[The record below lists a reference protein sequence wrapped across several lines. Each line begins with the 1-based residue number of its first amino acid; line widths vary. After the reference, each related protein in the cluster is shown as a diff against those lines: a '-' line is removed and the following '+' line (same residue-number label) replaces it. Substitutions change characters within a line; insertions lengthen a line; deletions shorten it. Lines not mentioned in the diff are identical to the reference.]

1 MKSSHSYQ
9 KFIIVSIFFFIHHLY
24 AQDMSLDWAHGFG
37 STSYDVSRDMTI
49 DDSGYVYVTGQ
60 FSGTVDF
67 DPGTNSVLYTS
78 HGNEDIFIQKL
89 DSFGNLV
96 WAKQIGNI
104 FTSDA
109 NSITTDDS
117 GYVYVTGYF
126 NDTVDFD
133 PGSGTYNLISAG
145 GIDIFILKLNSSG
158 DFIWAK
164 STGGISYDRGRTIRI
179 DNYGN
184 IYVSGE
190 FGGTTDLDPG
200 LGVSSFTSYGQSD
213 AFVLKLDATG
223 NFVWAKRRG
232 SIQLDQ
238 DNDMV
243 LDASNN
249 IYLTGLFADTVDFD
263 PGAGIT
269 NKISNGDA
277 DIVIQKLNSSGDLI
291 WVKTMGGSYIDMG
304 MSISLDT
311 NGYVYSVGNFS
322 NLVDFDPNSGTQMVS
337 SLGEYDA
344 YVIKLDTLGNF
355 VWVKTIGGAS
365 NDVARAITVKP
376 NGDLICSGVY
386 SGTSD
391 LDPGSGVISRST
403 TGIYDLDIYIQKLDP
418 NGNLIWVKTMGS
430 PSNDIPNAI
439 RLTSNDQVYTTGYF
453 SGNLDFDPNADTFSI
468 SNQGNSDY
476 FIQKL
481 KPCVTTSSID
491 YQTACSS
498 YTWIN
503 GVTYTSNNN
512 TATTILANNAGC
524 DSVVTL
530 NLILYQ
536 PSSDT
541 QTITSCGNYTWID
554 GNTYTSNNNT
564 ATHTLTNSLGCDSV
578 IYLNLTILNHAAST
592 DVHMQ
597 CDSLVWIDGITYY
610 SSNNTATYTFPN
622 VASNSCDSIVSLDL
636 TILSDSTTHTITA
649 CDSFNWIDGNTYY
662 SSNNS
667 ASHTLTNGHGCDST
681 IILDLTLNNSN
692 SSIDYITACDS
703 FTWLDGIT
711 YTLSNNTAVHTITN
725 SLGCD
730 SIITLD
736 LTIHNSDQTTETIVS
751 CDAYTWIDGI
761 TYYSNNNTATH
772 SLTNSNGCDSIIALN
787 LTIHQSDSLT
797 DVISACGNYT
807 WINGTNYT
815 SSNSLDSMIFVNSN
829 GCDSIVYLDL
839 TINHPST
846 STDTITTCDNYTWID
861 GITYTS
867 NNTTATHI
875 LSNSLGCDSV
885 VTLNLT
891 IHHSSNTTDVVSA
904 CQNYTWING
913 VSYTSSTN
921 NPTYTLTNAQ
931 GCDSIVALD
940 LTIIPV
946 DTSVIRNG
954 LTLDAQATNASFQWI
969 DCNTNTNIPNQ
980 TSSLYQVE
988 NSGQYAVEVTQN
1000 NCTDTSSCF
1009 TFVNVGIAQNTSI
1022 EDVSI
1027 YPNPTNDIV
1036 SILIKGNFS
1045 TSKIRLID
1053 QVGHQLMFK
1062 QLDSQQLNYSLDLA
1076 HLSTGTYYIE
1086 IIIDESIYRYP
1097 VFKL

>member
-1 MKSSHSYQ
+1 MKSPDFFL
-9 KFIIVSIFFFIHHLY
+9 KFILISVFFFIQHLY

-37 STSYDVSRDMTI
+37 GTSYDVSQDMTI
-49 DDSGYVYVTGQ
+49 DDSGYVYVTGY
-60 FSGTVDF
+60 FNTNVDF
-67 DPGTNSVLYTS
+67 DPGVNSVLYTAY
-78 HGNEDIFIQKL
+78 GNDDIFIQKL

-96 WAKQIGNI
+96 WAKHIGNGYN
-104 FTSDA
+104 DRA
-109 NSITTDDS
+109 NSIATDDS

-126 NDTVDFD
+126 NDTIDFD
-133 PGSGTYNLISAG
+133 PGVGVYNVISTG
-145 GIDIFILKLNSSG
+145 GPDMFILKLNSSG
-158 DFIWAK
+158 DFIWVK
-164 STGGISYDRGRTIRI
+164 STEGAYSSGENICLDHT
-179 DNYGN
+179 GN

-190 FGGTTDLDPG
+190 FGGIIDLDPG

-213 AFVLKLDATG
+213 AFILKLDTLG

-232 SIQLDQ
+232 SIHVDK
-238 DNDMV
+238 DNDMI
-243 LDASNN
+243 LDRFHN
-249 IYLTGLFADTVDFD
+249 IYLTGYFADTVDFD
-263 PGAGIT
+263 PGVGVT

-311 NGYVYSVGNFS
+311 NGYVYSAGLFS
-322 NLVDFDPNSGTQMVS
+322 NLVDFDPNSGTQMIS
-337 SLGEYDA
+337 SQGEYDA
-344 YVIKLDTLGNF
+344 FVLKLDTLGNF
-355 VWVKTIGGAS
+355 IWVKTIGGVS
-365 NDVARAITVKP
+365 NDVARSITVKP
-376 NGDLICSGVY
+376 NGDIICSGVY
-386 SGTSD
+386 SSTCD
-391 LDPGSGVISRST
+391 LDPNSGVISRST
-403 TGIYDLDIYIQKLDP
+403 SGIYDFDIYIQKLDA

-430 PSNDIPNAI
+430 TFNDLPNAI
-439 RLTSNDQVYTTGYF
+439 ISTANNQIYTTGYF
-453 SGNLDFDPNADTFSI
+453 SANMDFDPNADTFSI

-481 KPCVTTSSID
+481 KPCVSTSSID
-491 YQTACSS
+491 HQTACNS

-503 GVTYTSNNN
+503 GVTYTANNN

-530 NLILYQ
+530 NLTLYQ

-541 QTITSCGNYTWID
+541 QTITACGNYTWID
-554 GNTYTSNNNT
+554 GNSYSSNNNT
-564 ATHTLTNSLGCDSV
+564 ATHTLTNSQGCDSV
-578 IYLNLTILNHAAST
+578 IYLDLTILNNAAST
-592 DVHMQ
+592 DIQMQ

-610 SSNNTATYTFPN
+610 TSNNTATYTFAN
-622 VASNSCDSIVSLDL
+622 VASNGCDSIVSLNL
-636 TILSDSTTHTITA
+636 TILSDSTTYTVTA

-662 SSNNS
+662 LSNNS
-667 ASHTLTNGHGCDST
+667 ASHTLTNSHGCDST
-681 IILDLTLNNSN
+681 IILDLTLNHSTNSM
-692 SSIDYITACDS
+692 DYITACDS

-736 LTIHNSDQTTETIVS
+736 LTIHNSDQTTETITS
-751 CDAYTWIDGI
+751 CDSYTWIDGI

-772 SLTNSNGCDSIIALN
+772 TLTNSNGCDSIITLN
-787 LTIHQSDSLT
+787 LIINQSDSIT
-797 DVISACGNYT
+797 DIISACGSYT

-815 SSNSLDSMIFVNSN
+815 SNNVIDSMLFVNSN

-839 TINHPST
+839 TINYPS
-846 STDTITTCDNYTWID
+846 SSIDTIVACDNYTWID

-867 NNTTATHI
+867 NNTTATHTLI
-875 LSNSLGCDSV
+875 NSLGCDSV

-891 IHHSSNTTDVVSA
+891 IHHSNNSTDIITA

-913 VSYTSSTN
+913 V
-921 NPTYTLTNAQ
+921 TYTTSTSNVKHTLANAQ
-931 GCDSIVALD
+931 GCDSILVLD

-954 LTLDAQATNASFQWI
+954 LTLDAQATNASFQWVN
-969 DCNTNTNIPNQ
+969 CNTNAYIPNQ
-980 TSSLYQVE
+980 TNSSYQIE

-1009 TFVNVGIAQNTSI
+1009 TFINVGIEQNRSI
-1022 EDVSI
+1022 GDISV
-1027 YPNPTNDIV
+1027 YPNPTKDAIFI
-1036 SILIKGNFS
+1036 SIKGSFS
-1045 TSKIRLID
+1045 TSKIRLLD
-1053 QVGHQLMFK
+1053 QVGHQLMYK
-1062 QLDSQQLNYSLDLA
+1062 QSDIRQLNYSLDLT
-1076 HLSTGTYYIE
+1076 HLATGTYYIE